1 MEDFIKGRLGGA
13 DGYDIRC
20 SIDGDKISG
29 RAGGKLHGKDIE
41 LEITDRGVRGTVGN
55 DSVTIELQEG
65 ELRGQ
70 VGSQK
75 LVLRGVDRVTGF
87 MGEPIVGWNIVAQQ
101 QGDYL
106 SGQLGSTVLGRT
118 FNLELGSAPGWVGT
132 LVAVVAFY
140 ALEPRASMG
149 VKAS

>member
-29 RAGGKLHGKDIE
+29 RAGGKLHGKDID

-87 MGEPIVGWNIVAQQ
+87 LGEPIVGWNIVAQQ

-106 SGQLGSTVLGRT
+106 SGQLGSTVLGRA